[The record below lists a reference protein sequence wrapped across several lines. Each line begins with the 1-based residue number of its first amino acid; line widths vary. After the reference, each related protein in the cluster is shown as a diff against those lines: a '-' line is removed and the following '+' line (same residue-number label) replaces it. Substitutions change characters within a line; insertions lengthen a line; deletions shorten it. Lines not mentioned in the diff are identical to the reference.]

1 MKKRVRKPGIGYQ
14 AMKRTFDIAAS
25 AAGLV
30 LTSPIF
36 AASVIGIEI
45 SDPGPVFYFANRAG
59 KDNKTF
65 KMFKFRSM
73 RVDKNADEKSLRPDQ
88 DRIFPFGRIMRSNKI
103 DELPQLLNVFLG
115 TMAVVGPRPAAVD
128 QIPITRGGKNAI
140 VAAIKPGLTTPAA
153 LYDYLYGDMIEDED
167 EYMEKVAPTRL
178 ALDRYYLEKQSVGY
192 DMYMKMLSAAVR
204 SAKGEA
210 PIAQDVEC
218 LVDIR
223 IEAHIPESYIESSQ
237 LRLEVYRLIASVRN
251 EVDAMDVIDELIDRF
266 GEPPKAVLGLITV
279 SQLRSAAAEAGIHE
293 IRQSEEK
300 YLLYSKNLNLEVFA
314 KLSEKLP
321 HRVTI
326 VDKTPPYIAVKVN
339 PSKSAA
345 DNMEEILSALQSK

>member
-1 MKKRVRKPGIGYQ
+1 MDLRRISRIHFVPKYLLCAQLTPQPMEVRNMKKRVRKPGIGYQ

-36 AASVIGIEI
+36 AASVIGIEL

-88 DRIFPFGRIMRSNKI
+88 DRIFPFGRIMRSTKI

-128 QIPITRGGKNAI
+128 QIPVTRGGKNAI

-153 LYDYLYGDMIEDED
+153 LYD
-167 EYMEKVAPTRL
+167 
-178 ALDRYYLEKQSVGY
+178 
-192 DMYMKMLSAAVR
+192 
-204 SAKGEA
+204 
-210 PIAQDVEC
+210 
-218 LVDIR
+218 
-223 IEAHIPESYIESSQ
+223 
-237 LRLEVYRLIASVRN
+237 
-251 EVDAMDVIDELIDRF
+251 
-266 GEPPKAVLGLITV
+266 
-279 SQLRSAAAEAGIHE
+279 
-293 IRQSEEK
+293 
-300 YLLYSKNLNLEVFA
+300 
-314 KLSEKLP
+314 
-321 HRVTI
+321 
-326 VDKTPPYIAVKVN
+326 
-339 PSKSAA
+339 
-345 DNMEEILSALQSK
+345 